1 MSDASR
7 PARRLPAWAPLA
19 ATCLGQG
26 MVVLDATIVNVA
38 LPAIRRSLH
47 LSATDLQW
55 VVNAYLLTLGGLI
68 LLGGRIGD
76 HYGRKRV
83 YLIGGAIFS
92 LASLAG
98 GFAPS
103 GGVLLGARAVQGV
116 GAALLAPGTLSL
128 LDGRLPAPARAHARA
143 RRVERDLGR
152 RRGDRHPARRRPHER
167 LRVALGAVRQRA
179 PRGAW
184 SSGSAARRSRRP
196 PRATPGS
203 DSTCPA
209 R

>member
-38 LPAIRRSLH
+38 LPAIRRGLH

-83 YLIGGAIFS
+83 YLVGGAIFS

-116 GAALLAPGTLSL
+116 GAALLAP
-128 LDGRLPAPARAHARA
+128 RA
-143 RRVERDLGR
+143 R
-152 RRGDRHPARRRPHER
+152 
-167 LRVALGAVRQRA
+167 
-179 PRGAW
+179 
-184 SSGSAARRSRRP
+184 SA
-196 PRATPGS
+196 
-203 DSTCPA
+203 C
-209 R
+209 